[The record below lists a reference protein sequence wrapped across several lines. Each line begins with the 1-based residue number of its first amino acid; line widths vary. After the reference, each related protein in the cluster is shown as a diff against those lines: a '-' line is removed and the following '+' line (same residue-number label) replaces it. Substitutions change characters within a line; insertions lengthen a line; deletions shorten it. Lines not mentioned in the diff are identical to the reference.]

1 MVQRK
6 AKWQNDY
13 IAKTYDRVTVLV
25 AKGDKE
31 RIRGHAEERGESI
44 NAFVNRAIES
54 QIQRDKELE
63 H

>member
-1 MVQRK
+1 MAQRK

>member
-1 MVQRK
+1 MAQRK

-54 QIQRDKELE
+54 QIRRDKELE